1 MTQVDFRV
9 DFDADKAVAPVYGQQ
24 MVFHCH
30 HYNTFLQQTIEDPE
44 YIDGPGILTEAAREV
59 AAEQLQQYLQEHA
72 GVATPAERLAVAA
85 EFFRLCGFGT
95 LDFSRYLAGEKTVVA
110 PHSHYAEGWLVKMG
124 QRDKPCCFFAAGF
137 VAGAL
142 DVAHDRPAGHHRVSE
157 TACKAVAGDHCAF
170 AIEG

>member
-1 MTQVDFRV
+1 MTAVDFRV
-9 DFDADKAVAPVYGQQ
+9 DFDAEKAVAPVYGQP

-59 AAEQLQQYLQEHA
+59 AAEQLQAY
-72 GVATPAERLAVAA
+72 VAAHGQTAVTDRLAVAA

-95 LDFSRYLAGEKTVVA
+95 VDFSPYLRGEGRVVA

-124 QRDKPCCFFAAGF
+124 KREKPCCFFAAGF
-137 VAGAL
+137 IAGAL
-142 DVAHDRPAGHHRVSE
+142 DVATGQAAGHHRVTES
-157 TACKAVAGDHCAF
+157 ACKAVSGDQCAF
-170 AIEG
+170 VVGG